1 MNSYIITVKCVD
13 RDIQLLVKALS
24 KDEARQIAE
33 PLIQSEITTRI
44 KSRKIGLQFPAICCP
59 LKGDR
64 DIRNR
69 AIRKAVDEKNCA
81 YLAKI

>member
-24 KDEARQIAE
+24 KDEARKIAE

-59 LKGDR
+59 LTGDR
-64 DIRNR
+64 
-69 AIRKAVDEKNCA
+69 AIHKAVDEKNCA